1 MSRRHMSV
9 VQQTWALLCKNCLKK
24 WRTRGA
30 TFLEWFFSFLV
41 VLFVYLRSWNLH
53 QVYDYHDIPAMD
65 LGRVD
70 HFNYSDYVIAFT
82 PKSKTTKEIM
92 DKVASAP
99 FMTGRTIKG
108 RPDEKGMDELDV
120 DSFIDVVK
128 VIFTDSFSYHLK
140 FDWEYRMP
148 KIKEHRDHSAH
159 CDIMNEEITCESL
172 VFWEKGFVAFQAAIN
187 AAIIE
192 ITTNHSVMEQLMSVT
207 GINMKIFPFIA
218 QGGVATDILI
228 FFCVMSFSAFIYY
241 ASVNVAQER
250 QYITSL
256 MTVMGLRESAFWL
269 SWGLMYA
276 GFILVMATAMAVIVK
291 SAQVV
296 VLTGSAVVFLL
307 FLLYGLSLI
316 TLAFLMGVLIKKP
329 FLSGLV
335 VFLLIVFWGSLGL
348 TALYSHLPAFCE
360 WTLCLLSPFAFT
372 VGMAQLIHLDYDV
385 NADAHLNSLT
395 NPHLILATFFMLAF
409 DTLLYLA
416 LTLYFDKV
424 LPTEYGHRRSPL
436 FFLKSF
442 WFQHRRPDHVALENE
457 MDSYPLSDDSFE
469 PVSPEFYGKEGI
481 RIKNLKKGYA
491 GKLEKIE
498 ALKGL
503 VFDIYE
509 GHITA
514 LLGHSGA
521 GKTTLLNILS
531 GLSVPTSGSV
541 TIYNHTLS
549 EMRDLET
556 VRKLTGVC
564 PQTNVQFGFL
574 TVKENLRL
582 FAKIKGIL
590 PHEVEQQVQQ
600 VLRDLDIENVQD
612 TLAQNLSGGQSRKLT
627 LGTAILG
634 DPQVLLLD
642 EPTAGLDP
650 LSRHRVW
657 NLLKERRSGRVILF
671 STQFMDEADILAD
684 RKVFISAGKLKCV
697 GSSLF
702 LKKKWGIGY
711 HLSLHLN
718 EMCEPERITSL
729 VKQHI
734 PDAKL
739 AAQSEEKLVYILPVR
754 RTNKFPDLCRDLDKC
769 SNQGIEN
776 YDVSMTTL
784 NEVFLKLE
792 GKSTLDESDLGILEQ
807 LQSDGAK
814 DTGTLVELEQVLSS
828 LREVRETI
836 SGMALWRQ
844 QVCAMAKVR
853 FLKLKNERKSLW
865 TILLLLGISLI
876 PQFVE
881 YVFYEVY
888 QKSYSWELSPNMYF
902 LSPGQPP
909 QAPLTHLLVVN
920 KTGSSIDDFIHSLR
934 QQNIALEVD
943 AFGTR
948 NGTDQPSYNG
958 AIIVSGDG
966 KDHRFSIACNTKRL
980 NCFPVL
986 MDVLSNGLLRIFNSS
1001 EHIQTEGSL
1010 LFVIKARS
1018 QLRVS
1023 GLYASAYW
1031 CGQALVDVLLHF
1043 LILLLMHTMDY
1054 VFNPEEIALI
1064 IQNLFIHILCSIGY
1078 VSSLV
1083 FLTYV
1088 ISFIS
1093 RDGRKNSGTWSFFF
1107 LIATIFA
1114 ILTVEMNHNGFLV
1127 ILFSTVLIPP
1137 FTMLGCLY
1145 IFFEVSPNSRDY
1157 LGESESQIVYLAP
1170 LLPYLQFFLF
1180 FFILRCLEKNF
1191 RKGGM
1196 RNDPVFR
1203 ISPRS
1208 SDVFP
1213 NPEEPEVEDEDVQME
1228 RTRTENAVTVTDTDE
1243 QMSLFLLAG

>member
-1 MSRRHMSV
+1 MCRRHMSV

-30 TFLEWFFSFLV
+30 TFLEWLFSFLA

-53 QVYDYHDIPAMD
+53 QVYDYHDIPAAY

-70 HFNYSDYVIAFT
+70 HFNDSDYVIAFA
-82 PKSKTTKEIM
+82 PESNTTKEIM
-92 DKVASAP
+92 DKVALAP
-99 FMTGRTIKG
+99 FMKG
-108 RPDEKGMDELDV
+108 RRITGWPDEKGMDDLDV
-120 DSFIDVVK
+120 DSSEDVVK
-128 VIFTDSFSYHLK
+128 VLFTDSFSYHLK
-140 FDWEYRMP
+140 FEWEYRMP
-148 KIKEHRDHSAH
+148 EINEHRDHSAH
-159 CDIMNEEITCESL
+159 CDIINEDIMCESL
-172 VFWEKGFVAFQAAIN
+172 SFWERGFVAFQAAIN

-192 ITTNHSVMEQLMSVT
+192 VTTNHSVMEQLMSVT

-218 QGGVATDILI
+218 QGGVATDFLI

-241 ASVNVAQER
+241 ASVSVAQER
-250 QYITSL
+250 QYIKSL

-276 GFILVMATAMAVIVK
+276 GFILIMATVMAVIVK

-296 VLTGSAVVFLL
+296 VLTGFAVVFLL

-316 TLAFLMGVLIKKP
+316 TLAFLMSVLIKKP
-329 FLSGLV
+329 SLTGLV
-335 VFLLIVFWGSLGL
+335 VFLLIVFWGSLGF
-348 TALYSHLPAFCE
+348 TALYSLLPAFWE

-385 NADAHLNSLT
+385 NADAHLNSLH
-395 NPHLILATFFMLAF
+395 NPHLIIATLFMLVF

-416 LTLYFDKV
+416 LTLYFDKI
-424 LPTEYGHRRSPL
+424 LCTEYGHRRSPL

-442 WFQHRRPDHVALENE
+442 WLKHQRPDHMALENE
-457 MDSYPLSDDSFE
+457 IDSDPSSDDSFE

-481 RIKNLKKGYA
+481 RIRNLKKEYL
-491 GKLEKIE
+491 GKHEKIE

-509 GHITA
+509 GQITA

-541 TIYNHTLS
+541 TIYDHTLS
-549 EMRDLET
+549 EMTDLET

-574 TVKENLRL
+574 TVRENLRL

-600 VLRDLDIENVQD
+600 VLRDLEMENIQDI
-612 TLAQNLSGGQSRKLT
+612 LAQNLSGGQSRKLT
-627 LGTAILG
+627 LAIAILG

-657 NLLKERRSGRVILF
+657 NLLKEGRSDRVILF

-684 RKVFISAGKLKCV
+684 RKVFMSAGRLKCA

-718 EMCEPERITSL
+718 EMCDPDRITSL

-739 AAQSEEKLVYILPVR
+739 TAQSEEKLAFILPVE
-754 RTNKFPDLCRDLDKC
+754 RTNKFPDLYRDLDKC

-776 YDVSMTTL
+776 YGVSITTL

-792 GKSTLDESDLGILEQ
+792 GKSTLDESDLGIWRQ

-814 DTGTLVELEQVLSS
+814 DVGSLVELEQVLLP
-828 LREVRETI
+828 LREAREAI

-844 QVCAMAKVR
+844 QVRAMAKVC

-865 TILLLLGISLI
+865 TLLLLLGISLL
-876 PQFVE
+876 PQFVR
-881 YVFYEVY
+881 YVFYDLY
-888 QKSYSWELSPNMYF
+888 QKSDSWELSPNMYF
-902 LSPGQPP
+902 LSPGQSP

-920 KTGSSIDDFIHSLR
+920 KTGSSIDNFIHSLR

-948 NGTDQPSYNG
+948 NGTDEPTYNG

-966 KDHRFSIACNTKRL
+966 KVGWTL
-980 NCFPVL
+980 
-986 MDVLSNGLLRIFNSS
+986 
-1001 EHIQTEGSL
+1001 
-1010 LFVIKARS
+1010 
-1018 QLRVS
+1018 
-1023 GLYASAYW
+1023 
-1031 CGQALVDVLLHF
+1031 
-1043 LILLLMHTMDY
+1043 
-1054 VFNPEEIALI
+1054 
-1064 IQNLFIHILCSIGY
+1064 
-1078 VSSLV
+1078 
-1083 FLTYV
+1083 
-1088 ISFIS
+1088 
-1093 RDGRKNSGTWSFFF
+1093 
-1107 LIATIFA
+1107 
-1114 ILTVEMNHNGFLV
+1114 
-1127 ILFSTVLIPP
+1127 
-1137 FTMLGCLY
+1137 
-1145 IFFEVSPNSRDY
+1145 
-1157 LGESESQIVYLAP
+1157 LAP
-1170 LLPYLQFFLF
+1170 CH
-1180 FFILRCLEKNF
+1180 R
-1191 RKGGM
+1191 R
-1196 RNDPVFR
+1196 
-1203 ISPRS
+1203 
-1208 SDVFP
+1208 
-1213 NPEEPEVEDEDVQME
+1213 
-1228 RTRTENAVTVTDTDE
+1228 
-1243 QMSLFLLAG
+1243 